1 MNLQAKIR
9 AIHHWGALV
18 VALPLGVTCVAGLL
32 LMVKKDV
39 AWIQPPTHIGSAPHI
54 VPPVSVPEL
63 FAAAASVPEAHID
76 GWGDVAR
83 MDLQPGKG
91 IVKFVST
98 SRVEVQIDT
107 ATVKVL
113 SVARRRSDLIE
124 SLHDGSFF
132 ASWTKHYLFLPS
144 AVVLFVLWLTGLY
157 MFFTTRIVRWRK
169 SNR

>member
-1 MNLQAKIR
+1 MKLQSKLR
-9 AIHHWGALV
+9 AIHHWGAIV

-32 LMVKKDV
+32 LMLKKDV
-39 AWIQPPTHIGSAPHI
+39 AWIQPPAQVGSAPHV
-54 VPPVSVPEL
+54 VPAISIPEL
-63 FAAAASVPEAHID
+63 FAAAASVPEAHIRT
-76 GWGDVAR
+76 WADVAR

-91 IVKFVST
+91 TVKVVST

-107 ATVKVL
+107 ATANVL

-144 AVVLFVLWLTGLY
+144 GMVLFVLWLTGLY
-157 MFFTTRIVRWRK
+157 MFFTTRLLRWRK
-169 SNR
+169 SRS